1 VAVEHDPEKWIPVFR
16 KDHAQTKD
24 RAGLVSTS
32 RRFGK
37 KSLSYREQAEL
48 IEGKAFRKERA
59 VADKP
64 EFVDM
69 ISEATRQSRRRYA
82 PRIEEPVVK
91 ERSRLSHWPPDRWEQ
106 WRIETLTPWKLK
118 SWKFKNWS

>member
-1 VAVEHDPEKWIPVFR
+1 MSESGGEPRSLA
-16 KDHAQTKD
+16 
-24 RAGLVSTS
+24 STS

-37 KSLSYREQAEL
+37 KSLSYREQTCVH
-48 IEGKAFRKERA
+48 EGEAFRKERA

-82 PRIEEPVVK
+82 ARTIIEPEVK
-91 ERSRLSHWPPDRWEQ
+91 ERSRLSHWPPQRWVD
-106 WRIETLTPWKLK
+106 WRLETFKPWKLK
-118 SWKFKNWS
+118 PWRTDD

>member
-1 VAVEHDPEKWIPVFR
+1 M
-16 KDHAQTKD
+16 
-24 RAGLVSTS
+24 
-32 RRFGK
+32 
-37 KSLSYREQAEL
+37 
-48 IEGKAFRKERA
+48 RKERP

-82 PRIEEPVVK
+82 SRVVEAAVVK

-106 WRIETLTPWKLK
+106 WRLETLTPWKLR